1 MKMPRKTPE
10 EVKKGLECCAKNK
23 PYPCNECPYERT
35 FEEEWS
41 CKLHSDA
48 LAYIQQ
54 LDEEKKQL
62 QKRICDQRRQL
73 RLLHA
78 MYEWAL
84 SRLQK
89 ANLNDRAHFQHWMW
103 ERGYNPET
111 LELPEPPK
119 DG

>member
-1 MKMPRKTPE
+1 MKTPE
-10 EVKKGLECCAKNK
+10 EIKKGLECCSRSDSC
-23 PYPCNECPYERT
+23 PQECPYYDVQ
-35 FEEEWS
+35 S
-41 CKLHSDA
+41 CGSVSKLDA

-89 ANLNDRAHFQHWMW
+89 AKLNDRAHFQHWMW
-103 ERGYNPET
+103 ERGYDLET
-111 LELPEPPK
+111 LELPKPPK
-119 DG
+119 EG